1 MSFCTVKRL
10 FTKCRA
16 ADVSEFQV
24 LLGWRN
30 TPSEGMD
37 TSPARLKTL
46 LQTSG
51 PLLMPEFSLDN
62 DAAKLC
68 ARKDR
73 QRRYFNREERIL
85 CPLKDGKII
94 RVRSPTK
101 TWKPAECLR
110 EVAPRSYEVLVV
122 RAVHPPNR
130 KDIWRTAQRPNTR
143 ASEEVEPFKRAP
155 VASPGPDP
163 ETPLV
168 DPEAGCVDESASSSS
183 VYEDSAQPLTRF
195 TRQRRPLE
203 RLKDFIMS

>member
-1 MSFCTVKRL
+1 MVRPRISFCTVKRL
-10 FTKCRA
+10 FTKCRD

-110 EVAPRSYEVLVV
+110 EVAPRSYKVLVV

-130 KDIWRTAQRPNTR
+130 KDIWRTAQRPNTGHLR
-143 ASEEVEPFKRAP
+143 KLS
-155 VASPGPDP
+155 
-163 ETPLV
+163 
-168 DPEAGCVDESASSSS
+168 
-183 VYEDSAQPLTRF
+183 
-195 TRQRRPLE
+195 
-203 RLKDFIMS
+203 RLKGLLLRHQVLIMKLLWLTLKLVV